1 MYTDPLKDPKNH
13 QLVVYMDIIDILKP
27 KFVLMENVCDL
38 VKFADAFL
46 GYLDVGY
53 LVYMNYQTRM
63 GIMAARSYGVPQ
75 CRLRVF
81 LWGANM
87 MMQNLPQFPLPTHE
101 VVGRGVVPV
110 EFKDCIVGPDN
121 DNSYKLGKST
131 SW

>member
-13 QLVVYMDIIDILKP
+13 QLVVYMDIIDFLKP

-46 GYLDVGY
+46 GYHAVGR
-53 LVYMNYQTRM
+53 LVYMNYQTRI

-81 LWGANM
+81 LWGANTIRAGFGHV
-87 MMQNLPQFPLPTHE
+87 QE
-101 VVGRGVVPV
+101 VPSHRAQ
-110 EFKDCIVGPDN
+110 II
-121 DNSYKLGKST
+121 
-131 SW
+131 

>member
-13 QLVVYMDIIDILKP
+13 QFVVYMDIIDILKP

-38 VKFADAFL
+38 R
-46 GYLDVGY
+46 

-87 MMQNLPQFPLPTHE
+87 MMFPLPTHE
-101 VVGRGVVPV
+101 VVGRGVVHV

>member
-38 VKFADAFL
+38 VKFADAIL
-46 GYLDVGY
+46 GYHAVGR

-81 LWGANM
+81 LWGANTM
-87 MMQNLPQFPLPTHE
+87 MNLPQFPLPTHE